1 MMAFKWRRER
11 EIGVLL
17 MLAVS
22 IGAFWSRSVPLCMA
36 LLLTMPLGTT
46 FFAAFHDPEERIE
59 RENMLLRAATCV
71 PYMMLLPP
79 LPTVLR
85 IPMIVW
91 LVGCAAVLW
100 IPQTWLNELRT
111 AFYWATV
118 SLVTVM
124 LLICMADGYYQ
135 GDIFSGLAADLVKWM
150 TPEGSRASVLYQAY
164 RTGLAGLDSRRKAA
178 LTLLSLS
185 TNGNWLPWLTED
197 VLQQLEWS
205 FQRTLELLLPT
216 QLPDLLVKGI
226 MLLSLGMLLFR
237 RRLEDEKTAPPLEKW
252 HMPTALGRSMG
263 VLLLLSVV
271 QYMTSDLTVMMS
283 AQMLGCCA
291 FWAFAVQGLAVMR
304 FVMQKEEMGQKK
316 QLLML
321 LLTLLILPIVAL
333 ATGMLDQL
341 KDIRQLRPEMW
352 DDGDDRDDDDF

>member
-1 MMAFKWRRER
+1 MALKGRRER
-11 EIGVLL
+11 RIGVLL

-22 IGAFWSRSVPLCMA
+22 MGAFWSRSVPLCVA
-36 LLLTMPLGTT
+36 LLLTMPLGAT
-46 FFAAFHDPEERIE
+46 FFAAFHAPEERIG
-59 RENMLLRAATCV
+59 RENVLLRSAACV

-79 LPTVLR
+79 LPMVLR
-85 IPMIVW
+85 IPMAVW
-91 LVGCAAVLW
+91 VVGCAAVLW
-100 IPQTWLNELRT
+100 IPRTWLNELRA
-111 AFYWATV
+111 AFYWAAV
-118 SLVTVM
+118 SLMTVM

-135 GDIFSGLAADLVKWM
+135 GDIFGGLSADLVKWM
-150 TPEGSRASVLYQAY
+150 TPENSRASVLYQAY
-164 RTGLAGLDSRRKAA
+164 RSGMAGLDNRRTAA
-178 LTLLSLS
+178 LNLLSLT

-205 FQRTLELLLPT
+205 LQRTLELLLPT

-237 RRLEDEKTAPPLEKW
+237 RRLEGEKTAPPLEKW
-252 HMPTALGRSMG
+252 YMPTSLGRSMG

-271 QYMTSDLTVMMS
+271 QYMTADLTVMMS

-304 FVMQKEEMGQKK
+304 FAMQKEEMGQKK
-316 QLLML
+316 QILML
-321 LLTLLILPIVAL
+321 LMMLLVLPIVAL
-333 ATGMLDQL
+333 ATGVLDQL

-352 DDGDDRDDDDF
+352 DDGDDDDF

>member
-1 MMAFKWRRER
+1 MALKGRRER
-11 EIGVLL
+11 RIGVLL

-22 IGAFWSRSVPLCMA
+22 MGAFWSHSVPLCMA

-46 FFAAFHDPEERIE
+46 FFAAFHAPEERIG
-59 RENMLLRAATCV
+59 RENRLLRAAACV
-71 PYMMLLPP
+71 PYLVLLPP
-79 LPTVLR
+79 LPLVLR
-85 IPMIVW
+85 IPMAVW
-91 LVGCAAVLW
+91 VVGCAAVLW
-100 IPQTWLNELRT
+100 IPQTWLNELRA
-111 AFYWATV
+111 AFYWASM
-118 SLVTVM
+118 SLMTVM
-124 LLICMADGYYQ
+124 LLICMADGHYQ
-135 GDIFSGLAADLVKWM
+135 GDIFSGLAEDLVKWM

-205 FQRTLELLLPT
+205 LQRTLELLLPT

-226 MLLSLGMLLFR
+226 MLLSMGMLLFR
-237 RRLEDEKTAPPLEKW
+237 RRMEGEKTAPPLEKW
-252 HMPTALGRSMG
+252 YMPTSLGRSMG
-263 VLLLLSVV
+263 VLLLFSVV
-271 QYMTSDLTVMMS
+271 QYMTDDLTVMMS

-304 FVMQKEEMGQKK
+304 FVMQKEEMGQRK
-316 QLLML
+316 QILMLLLML
-321 LLTLLILPIVAL
+321 LVLPIVAL
-333 ATGMLDQL
+333 ATGVLDQL

-352 DDGDDRDDDDF
+352 NDGDGRDDDF